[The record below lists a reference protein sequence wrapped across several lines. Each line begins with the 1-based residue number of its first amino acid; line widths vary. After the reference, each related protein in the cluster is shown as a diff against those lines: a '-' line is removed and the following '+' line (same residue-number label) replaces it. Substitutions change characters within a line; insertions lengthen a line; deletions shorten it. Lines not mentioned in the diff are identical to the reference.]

1 MKHFSKIALMCIC
14 LLITAMFTTACGG
27 GGKATPPSYPYF
39 PINNQANNNQQE
51 NNNANNNENNNNN
64 QEQEE
69 NNNQEEQGTSVEVTL
84 TLIDSLNS
92 ENIAKADIF
101 YSIEDNNK
109 KTSADDKEI
118 LQAEPQTDD
127 KTKFTV
133 TATGTDDPA
142 NIKIKAI
149 ITYDSTGKYIDYF
162 SSYNGIEGTNGNFDI
177 NFENS
182 QDNEQG
188 FGGDGTGTEEKP
200 FIISQPRHFININK
214 KDEQGKYLY
223 LDKSFK
229 QTADLDFTHLT
240 GLKINKAEE
249 DKDITIDVKN
259 EKAPLYNDGKGIDPI
274 GNYNL
279 GTESQEELLNG
290 IFQGIYDGD
299 NHIIDGIVMANS
311 EKVSIGLFSII
322 YNGTIQK
329 LIIGENSIFFI
340 DETNKHENTYIGTIS
355 GFSLGYEATTKI
367 EQCENRAKI
376 LLSKVEFSSDYDY
389 CFLNISGISIDP
401 SGQVTIKKCKN
412 TGSITIDS
420 CQLKATTIPT
430 FYIRNFYSEKASEN
444 TNEGHIN
451 ITNNKSL
458 DNNGEL
464 NIQNRSD
471 KFTNTGNIT
480 VDNNT
485 NLGNIHLYINALN
498 SANTMND
505 STNDGYITITN
516 NKLDN
521 NNNNN
526 YLGALDFYADSFS
539 NCVNNGNIVINNNS
553 NYRIG
558 LAKNILSE
566 NDATGCT
573 NTGTV
578 TVDGVEGE
586 IYNNN

>member
-1 MKHFSKIALMCIC
+1 MKNFSKIALMCIC

-27 GGKATPPSYPYF
+27 GSKATPPSYPYF
-39 PINNQANNNQQE
+39 PINNQANNNG
-51 NNNANNNENNNNN
+51 NNNENNNG
-64 QEQEE
+64 
-69 NNNQEEQGTSVEVTL
+69 NNNNEEEQRTSVEVTL
-84 TLIDSLNS
+84 TLTDSLNS

-101 YSIEDNNK
+101 YKVESTTK
-109 KTSADDKEI
+109 STSADDKEI
-118 LQAEPQTDD
+118 LQAEPQADD

-133 TATGTDDPA
+133 TATGTGDPA

-149 ITYDSTGKYIDYF
+149 ITYDSTGKCIDYF

-182 QDNEQG
+182 QDNEEG
-188 FGGDGTGTEEKP
+188 FGGDGTGTAEHP

-279 GTESQEELLNG
+279 ETENQEELLNG
-290 IFQGIYDGD
+290 MFKGIYDGD

-311 EKVSIGLFSII
+311 EKESIGLFSNI

-329 LIIGENSIFFI
+329 LTIGENSIFFI
-340 DETNKHENTYIGTIS
+340 DKTNKHETTYIGAIS
-355 GFSLGYEATTKI
+355 GISLGYEATTNI

-376 LLSKVEFSSDYDY
+376 LLSKIEFSSDYAY
-389 CFLNISGISIDP
+389 CSLNISGISYDP
-401 SGQVTIKKCKN
+401 TAQVTIKNCKN

-420 CQLKATTIPT
+420 CQLKATTIPL
-430 FYIRNFYSEKASEN
+430 FYVRNFFSEKASEN

-458 DNNGEL
+458 NNGEL
-464 NIQNRSD
+464 NIQNHSD

-485 NLGNIHLYINALN
+485 NLGSIYFYINAVN
-498 SANTMND
+498 SNDTMND
-505 STNDGYITITN
+505 SRNDGYMTITN

-521 NNNNN
+521 NNSIEVV
-526 YLGALDFYADSFS
+526 DFYAGSYS
-539 NCVNNGNIVINNNS
+539 NCVNKGNIVINNNS
-553 NYRIG
+553 NYIITK
-558 LAKNILSE
+558 AKNIYAT
-566 NDATGCT
+566 NDETGCT

-578 TVDGVEGE
+578 TVNGVKGE
-586 IYNNN
+586 I